1 VGVARAAL
9 ERTRELLEEAGL
21 TVDYDRPLASQSAAV
36 AEFVRLEADW
46 EASRLL
52 AMKAAWMSD
61 NRMPNTVAASI
72 AKAKAG
78 RVATEVTLR
87 CVALCGTVGYGEDEL
102 LEKWA
107 RDAKILDI
115 FEGTQQIQQLV
126 IARQLLGKR
135 SGELR

>member
-1 VGVARAAL
+1 
-9 ERTRELLEEAGL
+9 
-21 TVDYDRPLASQSAAV
+21 
-36 AEFVRLEADW
+36 
-46 EASRLL
+46 
-52 AMKAAWMSD
+52 MSD
-61 NRMPNTVAASI
+61 NRLPNTVAASI

-78 RVATEVTLR
+78 RVATDVTLR

-135 SGELR
+135 STELK